1 MAVLVKVNGNPP
13 GQLIELTEDETVI
26 GRLPECSV
34 ILDLQ
39 GVSRRHAI
47 IRRAGKDFYLVDLRS
62 RNKTFLNE
70 REVPPEQDQLLQQGD
85 RILICDVE
93 MVFYHSPP
101 APSPPPP
108 DDKDGLVV
116 TEGVDDST
124 ICTLDASRSDLLV
137 TSVRPEVKLKAILD
151 ITRNLSSSVELDSV
165 APKILDSLLEIFPQA
180 ERVFL
185 VLLKQG
191 ESKPVIRQ
199 TYHKNRPYRRTGAK
213 APLTR
218 PGGDESRLS
227 ISRTIMNAV
236 LNQKKAVLSQDAGN
250 DQNLPTSASIADLRI
265 RSFMCAPLLTPDGQA
280 LGILQ
285 IDTTDRKQ
293 FAQEDLDVLL
303 AVASQAAIAVQ
314 NADMHENILARE
326 RLDRDLRLAE
336 QVQRRFLPQGV
347 PKVGGFEFYA
357 HYQSFYEVGGDYYD
371 FVPLPGGR
379 LAVALGDVS
388 GKGIAAAL
396 MMAKFSG
403 DTRYCILTENAPGP
417 AADQLNA
424 LLCEAGFDER
434 FITLCLG
441 VLDLSSREFMLS
453 SAGHLP
459 VLVRRVD
466 GRVDPLGPEVSG
478 LPLGVLPDSN
488 YGQVG
493 TVLAPGDVVVVY
505 SDGVTDPRSP
515 SGELYDTADNPRLKK
530 RIAATRGSPEA
541 VGRAIIQD
549 IREFSAG
556 QYHTD
561 DITLIC
567 FGPVRA

>member
-1 MAVLVKVNGNPP
+1 MAVLLKVNGNPP
-13 GQLIELTEDETVI
+13 GQLIELKDDETSI

-34 ILDLQ
+34 TLDLQ
-39 GVSRRHAI
+39 GVSRKHAI
-47 IRRAGKDFYLVDLRS
+47 IKRSGKDFYLVDLRS

-70 REVPPEQDQLLQQGD
+70 REIPPEEDQLLRQGD

-93 MVFYHSPP
+93 MVFYQTLPTEP
-101 APSPPPP
+101 EIEER
-108 DDKDGLVV
+108 DQVVV

-124 ICTLDASRSDLLV
+124 ICTLDASRSDLIV
-137 TSVRPEVKLKAILD
+137 CAVRPEAKLKAILD
-151 ITRNLSSSVELDSV
+151 ITRNLSSSLELDTV

-191 ESKPVIRQ
+191 EAKPTIRQ
-199 TYHKNRPYRRTGAK
+199 TYHKNRPYKRTGAK
-213 APLTR
+213 APLGR
-218 PGGDESRLS
+218 PTGDESRLS

-293 FAQEDLDVLL
+293 FVQDDLDVLL

-326 RLDRDLRLAE
+326 RLDRDMRLAE
-336 QVQRRFLPQGV
+336 QVQRRFLPQSV
-347 PKVGGFEFYA
+347 PKVDGYEFHAY
-357 HYQSFYEVGGDYYD
+357 YQSFYEVGGDYYD
-371 FVPLPGGR
+371 FVPLPGNR

-388 GKGIAAAL
+388 GKGVAAAL

-403 DTRYCILTENAPGP
+403 DTRYCILTQNHPGP
-417 AADQLNA
+417 AADRLNS
-424 LLCEAGFDER
+424 LLYEAGFDER

-441 VLDLSSREFMLS
+441 VLDLSDGLFTFA

-459 VLVRRVD
+459 VLVRRSD
-466 GRVDPLGPEVSG
+466 GRVEALGQEISG
-478 LPLGVLPDSN
+478 LPLGIMPESRYAQIDTRLK
-488 YGQVG
+488 
-493 TVLAPGDVVVVY
+493 PGDVAVIY
-505 SDGVTDPRSP
+505 SDGVTDARNPR
-515 SGELYDTADNPRLKK
+515 GELYDTSDNPRLSR
-530 RIAATRGSPEA
+530 RIAAAPGSPET
-541 VGRAIIQD
+541 VGKAIIQD

-556 QYHTD
+556 QYQTD
-561 DITLIC
+561 DITLVC
-567 FGPVRA
+567 FGPLGR

>member
-13 GQLIELTEDETVI
+13 GQLIELTDEETSI

-34 ILDLQ
+34 TLDLQ
-39 GVSRRHAI
+39 GVSRKHAI
-47 IRRAGKDFYLVDLRS
+47 IRRSGKDFFLVDLRS

-93 MVFYHSPP
+93 MVFYQAMP
-101 APSPPPP
+101 AEPQPEP
-108 DDKDGLVV
+108 KDQVVV
-116 TEGVDDST
+116 TDGVEDST
-124 ICTLDASRSDLLV
+124 ICTLDASRSDLV
-137 TSVRPEVKLKAILD
+137 TCAVRPEAKLKAILD
-151 ITRNLSSSVELDSV
+151 ITRNLCSSLELDTV

-191 ESKPVIRQ
+191 EPKHTIRQ
-199 TYHKNRPYRRTGAK
+199 TYHKNRPYKRTGSK
-213 APLTR
+213 APLGR

-265 RSFMCAPLLTPDGQA
+265 RSFMCAPLLTPDNQA

-314 NADMHENILARE
+314 NADMHESILVRE
-326 RLDRDLRLAE
+326 RLDRDMRLAE

-347 PKVGGFEFYA
+347 PKIDGYEFHAY
-357 HYQSFYEVGGDYYD
+357 YQSFYEVGGDYYD
-371 FVPLPGGR
+371 FVPLPGNR
-379 LAVALGDVS
+379 LALALGDVS

-403 DTRYCILTENAPGP
+403 DTRYCILTQDAPGR
-417 AADQLNA
+417 AADQLNV
-424 LLCEAGFDER
+424 LVNEAGFDER

-441 VLDLSSREFMLS
+441 VLDLSDRNFTFS

-459 VLVRRVD
+459 ILVRRRN
-466 GRVDPLGPEVSG
+466 GRVEAFGQDVSG
-478 LPLGVLPDSN
+478 LPLGIMPNSC

-493 TVLAPGDVVVVY
+493 TVLEPGDVAVVY
-505 SDGVTDPRSP
+505 SDGVTDARNPK
-515 SGELYDTADNPRLKK
+515 GELYDTSDSPRLSR
-530 RIAATRGSPEA
+530 RIAATPGSAET
-541 VGRAIIQD
+541 VGKAIIQD

-556 QYHTD
+556 QYQTD

-567 FGPVRA
+567 FGPVSS